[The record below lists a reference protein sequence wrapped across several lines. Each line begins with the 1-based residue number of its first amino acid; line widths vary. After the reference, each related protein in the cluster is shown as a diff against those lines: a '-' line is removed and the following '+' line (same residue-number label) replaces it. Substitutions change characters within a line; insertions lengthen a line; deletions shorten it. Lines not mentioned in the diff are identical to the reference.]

1 MSLRSSCTCK
11 AAERLD
17 AFHAAQREEAY
28 CRATPA
34 TLRAHV
40 RCPTNSKVGPDA
52 AHRRAGE
59 TISEGGFQA
68 NKVSAA
74 SLLDVQS
81 AKDKN
86 GKTYYKYEILTRT
99 GALRTVLA
107 APVAVCCG
115 MKPGRGNCCIV
126 SIMREA
132 APPRTFCC
140 E

>member
-1 MSLRSSCTCK
+1 M
-11 AAERLD
+11 
-17 AFHAAQREEAY
+17 
-28 CRATPA
+28 
-34 TLRAHV
+34 

-115 MKPGRGNCCIV
+115 IEARA
-126 SIMREA
+126 RELLYSVHNA
-132 APPRTFCC
+132 
-140 E
+140 

>member
-1 MSLRSSCTCK
+1 MRCQRSG
-11 AAERLD
+11 
-17 AFHAAQREEAY
+17 
-28 CRATPA
+28 
-34 TLRAHV
+34 
-40 RCPTNSKVGPDA
+40 SKVGPNA

-99 GALRTVLA
+99 GARARCSPRLSWCA
-107 APVAVCCG
+107 AA
-115 MKPGRGNCCIV
+115 
-126 SIMREA
+126 
-132 APPRTFCC
+132 
-140 E
+140 